1 MAGLGKT
8 EAIAEACVYKIAT
21 GVWLAG
27 TRLPSLRQAAGAWS
41 VDQLTV
47 QRAYRRLV
55 ELGLVRSL
63 AKSGYYVEDTCHVS
77 RLAMQIPTLERLY
90 TDVADQIR
98 RRTGLTVLGALRL
111 LVQLGEEKSAAA
123 PEFAFAECTEFQAR
137 QIASRIAQ
145 QLGVPCAPM
154 VIDNIRRNPHAVP
167 GHVRVL
173 MTTAFHY
180 GEIVGV
186 DFPGTKT
193 IAQITVRFCGGVVE
207 RLVAIGSDIR
217 LFCLDPKQ
225 GLYVAEEIRGLA
237 GGAELQIQVEEGAPE
252 QIEKTL
258 HACLKHP
265 ATPDAGRAVVL
276 SPTLWSAAPQAWR
289 ECKSV
294 LPYEYDVTDS
304 SLADVAAAAGL
315 PPSVR
320 TSAIA
325 APSRMPGA

>member
-8 EAIAEACVYKIAT
+8 EAIAQACVYKIAT
-21 GVWLAG
+21 GVWSAG
-27 TRLPSLRQAAGAWS
+27 TRLPSLRQASATWS

-47 QRAYRRLV
+47 QRAYRHLV

-98 RRTGLTVLGALRL
+98 RQTGLSVLGALRL
-111 LVQLGEEKSAAA
+111 LVQLGEDKSAAA

-137 QIASRIAQ
+137 QIASRIAR

-154 VIDNIRRNPHAVP
+154 VIDNIRRNPHTVP
-167 GHVRVL
+167 EHVRVL

-180 GEIVGV
+180 GEISSI
-186 DFPGTKT
+186 DFPHAKT
-193 IAQITVRFCGGVVE
+193 IAQITVRFCGAVVE

-237 GGAELQIQVEEGAPE
+237 GGAELHIQVEDGVPE

-258 HACLKHP
+258 QACLRNP
-265 ATPDAGRAVVL
+265 VTPDAGRAVVL
-276 SPTLWSAAPQAWR
+276 SPTLWSSAPQAWKDCR
-289 ECKSV
+289 SV
-294 LPYEYDVTDS
+294 LPYEYDITDTA
-304 SLADVAAAAGL
+304 LADVAAAAGL
-315 PPSVR
+315 PPNVGR
-320 TSAIA
+320 RAI
-325 APSRMPGA
+325 PS